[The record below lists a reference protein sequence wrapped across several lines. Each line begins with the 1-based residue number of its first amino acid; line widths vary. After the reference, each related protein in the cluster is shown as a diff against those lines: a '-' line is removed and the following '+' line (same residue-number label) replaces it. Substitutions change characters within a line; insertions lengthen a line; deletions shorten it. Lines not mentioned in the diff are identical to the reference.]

1 MTIENSLFGSE
12 WWHKPLVEQL
22 KLEKSNRQIARDI
35 FGNGSYESR
44 IRRFLQRDDVKY
56 QLGMSK
62 WLNVNNVQSKP
73 SLFKTPAKVCF
84 IDIET
89 TFNIGL
95 HFGNYNQ
102 NLGVDHKVRDSHL
115 LSYAY
120 AWNDGDVVS
129 EVLDAKTIQDDVI
142 RSIVEQDAFTDIDYD
157 MVLKIWSILDNAA
170 VIVAQNGKSFDI
182 KRINSYF
189 LKYDLPLPSPYKVY
203 DTLSVAKKMFN
214 MSFKSLKFLAQ
225 YLGVTQKIDNSGVD
239 LWKSC
244 TLGWSQDDL
253 DEMEM
258 YNRGDIETLRE
269 VYYKLLKY
277 DNDSVNMALYSDSG
291 SDSLCPTCGS
301 HNVSPLGKQ
310 CATNKRKY
318 EVYRCGDCQ
327 SLLRGNTS
335 VGVSN
340 KFSKII

>member
-1 MTIENSLFGSE
+1 MSIKTT
-12 WWHKPLVEQL
+12 PLKELWYSDALIEQL
-22 KLEKSNRQIARDI
+22 KTGKSNRQIARDL
-35 FGNGSYESR
+35 FGSDSYESR
-44 IRRFLQRDDVKY
+44 IRRFLEREDVRQHLCEK
-56 QLGMSK
+56 QPERAMVK
-62 WLNVNNVQSKP
+62 NNSM
-73 SLFKTPAKVCF
+73 FKTQAKVCF

-89 TFNIGL
+89 SFNIGL

-115 LSYAY
+115 LSYAC
-120 AWNDGDVVS
+120 AWNDGEVFG
-129 EVLDAKTIQDDVI
+129 EVLDADTIQKDVI
-142 RSIVEQDAFTDIDYD
+142 RSIVEKDVFTDIDYD
-157 MVLKIWSILDNAA
+157 MVLKIWHILDNADC
-170 VIVAQNGKSFDI
+170 VVAQNGKAFDI

-214 MSFKSLKFLAQ
+214 MSFKSLKFLAK

-253 DEMEM
+253 DEMLQ
-258 YNRGDIETLRE
+258 YNLGDVITLRE

-277 DNDSVNMALYSDSG
+277 DNDSVNMALYNDESDT
-291 SDSLCPTCGS
+291 LCPTCGS
-301 HNVSPLGKQ
+301 HNISPLGKQ

-327 SLLRGNTS
+327 SLLRSNTQ
-335 VGVSN
+335 VGISN
-340 KFSKII
+340 KFSKIV